1 MLIGTP
7 REIKPGEF
15 RVALT
20 PEAVSEIVAHGWSF
34 ILEAGG
40 GQGAGFADAD
50 YRAAGAIVTTDVRDV
65 YAADLVV
72 KVKEPQPQELE
83 RLRPG
88 QILFGYLHL
97 AADPDQAGRL
107 RASGVTAVAFE
118 TVTDPQGGLPLLA
131 PMSEIAGRLAVL
143 AAAERLMRSHGG
155 KGLLFTGA
163 PGVSPARVT
172 VLGAGVVG
180 SNAARLAAAMGAQ
193 VTVLERSDG
202 RLRQIDELYAGRIRT
217 RRSTRAALLEEI
229 ATADV
234 VIGAVLA
241 PGGAAPKLVRRED
254 LRLMKPGA
262 VLVDVAID
270 QGGCFETSRPTT
282 YADPVF
288 QVDGIIH
295 YCVANM
301 PGAVPLTA
309 SEALSGAILPYVL
322 ALAEGGL
329 KALADN
335 PHLGRGLNVMSGRL
349 THPAVA
355 AALGEPLEDP
365 FGLWSG
371 SR

>member
-7 REIKPGEF
+7 REIKAGEG

-20 PEAVSEIVAHGWSF
+20 PEGVSEIVAHGGRF
-34 ILEAGG
+34 VLEAGA
-40 GQGAGFADAD
+40 GQAAGFEDEA
-50 YRAAGAIVTTDVRDV
+50 YRAAGASIVTDVREI

-83 RLRPG
+83 RLKPG
-88 QILFGYLHL
+88 QILFCYLHL
-97 AADPDQAGRL
+97 AADRELARGL
-107 RASGVTAVAFE
+107 MESGVAAVAFE
-118 TVTDPQGGLPLLA
+118 TVTDPQGALPLLA

-143 AAAERLMRSHGG
+143 AGAERLMRSHGG

-163 PGVSPARVT
+163 PGVSPARVV
-172 VLGAGVVG
+172 VLGGGVVG
-180 SNAARLAAAMGAQ
+180 ANAARLAAAMGAQ
-193 VTVLERSDG
+193 VTVLEKSDA
-202 RLRQIDELYAGRIRT
+202 RLRQIDELHGGRIRT

-229 ATADV
+229 AGADV

-254 LRLMKPGA
+254 LGLMKKGA
-262 VLVDVAID
+262 ILVDVAID

-288 QVDGIIH
+288 EVDGVTH

-309 SEALSGAILPYVL
+309 SEALSGAILPHVL
-322 ALAEGGL
+322 SLGAGGLQALA
-329 KALADN
+329 AD
-335 PHLGRGLNVMSGRL
+335 PHLGRGLNVFSGRL

-365 FGLWSG
+365 FGLWS
-371 SR
+371 RVP